1 MFCAQRFWRN
11 AKDQAHQSSAA
22 MPGAS
27 TLEIL
32 QRAKG
37 ATARPSG
44 FSSSPPRPASP
55 TESVLQAQAP
65 ELIPTFR
72 QGDRCTVGGKEGTTA
87 KKGIVQF
94 VGEIGSLGPGL
105 WVGVQLDEPT
115 GTCNI
120 NNNLWLLMATP
131 RRQTMPCAVGP
142 SNPTT
147 DTT

>member
-1 MFCAQRFWRN
+1 
-11 AKDQAHQSSAA
+11 

-105 WVGVQLDEPT
+105 WVGVQLRIRLS
-115 GTCNI
+115 CLS
-120 NNNLWLLMATP
+120 LWTRLQVRLSSGV
-131 RRQTMPCAVGP
+131 Q
-142 SNPTT
+142 N
-147 DTT
+147 